1 MKIVYK
7 ILNSAVVLAMIPV
20 LLFLPMFRFI
30 MNIGVSSSNQLLSI
44 LGSVFDVS
52 GVIKNITGV
61 DFNNLPEYHTIKSAY
76 DLLFAEG
83 SVFASAGLD
92 TSALPEEMIRY
103 MTAAG
108 ILFAVALVFALLV
121 LVIGLFTKKKL
132 LSAAFAACGTASIFA
147 ANKCFTYIA
156 DQLVSGKISL
166 MSMIENMEALS
177 TYSKYLKY
185 IDVDIRILELSSAYT
200 MMMLIFGALIA
211 LNIVFHLVDSTAS
224 K

>member
-1 MKIVYK
+1 MKVVYK
-7 ILNSAVVLAMIPV
+7 ILNSAVVLALIPV

-30 MNIGVSSSNQLLSI
+30 MNIGISSSNQLLSI

-52 GVIKNITGV
+52 GVIKNATGI
-61 DFNNLPEYHTIKSAY
+61 DFNNLPEYYTIKGVY

-83 SVFASAGLD
+83 SAVTSAGLD
-92 TSALPEEMIRY
+92 TSALPEELIKY
-103 MTAAG
+103 FSAAA
-108 ILFAVALVFALLV
+108 ILFVIALVFALLV
-121 LVIGLFTKKKL
+121 LIIGLVTKKKL
-132 LSAAFAACGTASIFA
+132 LSAFFAAGGIASIFA

-156 DQLVSGKISL
+156 EQLVSGKISL

-177 TYSKYLKY
+177 TYSSYLKY

-200 MMMLIFGALIA
+200 MMMLVFGALIA
-211 LNIVFHLVDSTAS
+211 LNIVFHLVESTTN

>member
-7 ILNSAVVLAMIPV
+7 ILNSAVVLALIPV

-52 GVIKNITGV
+52 GIIKNVTGV
-61 DFNNLPEYHTIKSAY
+61 DFNNLPEYHTIKGAY

-83 SVFASAGLD
+83 SAFASAGLD
-92 TSALPEEMIRY
+92 ATALPEEMIKY
-103 MTAAG
+103 MTAAAV
-108 ILFAVALVFALLV
+108 LFAVALVFALLV
-121 LVIGLFTKKKL
+121 LIIGLFTKKKL

-177 TYSKYLKY
+177 TYSNYLKY